1 MSPSA
6 LLVTIAVLGLTT
18 NLSILAWIL
27 KELYIIRNLVT
38 NTSGRIDNLEWRM
51 AAQESRKL

>member
-1 MSPSA
+1 MNSAA

-38 NTSGRIDNLEWRM
+38 NTSGRIDALEWRM
-51 AAQESRKL
+51 AAQESRKT

>member
-1 MSPSA
+1 MNSAA

-38 NTSGRIDNLEWRM
+38 NTSGRIDALEWRM
-51 AAQESRKL
+51 ASQEGRKL